1 MYATHNCESA
11 RPQADSRVT
20 KTSFVHID
28 RSDSSFSNSE
38 MISAILWVIVGY
50 KKFSNSEMTSAIL
63 WVIVGYKKFR
73 LHETHR
79 VNLRNNNLCPYIPTW
94 GHPAGAGF
102 L

>member
-1 MYATHNCESA
+1 MFINEKMYATHNCESA

-20 KTSFVHID
+20 KTSFVNID
-28 RSDSSFSNSE
+28 RPDSPFSNSK
-38 MISAILWVIVGY
+38 MM
-50 KKFSNSEMTSAIL
+50 NAIL

-79 VNLRNNNLCPYIPTW
+79 VNLRSNNLCPYIPTW